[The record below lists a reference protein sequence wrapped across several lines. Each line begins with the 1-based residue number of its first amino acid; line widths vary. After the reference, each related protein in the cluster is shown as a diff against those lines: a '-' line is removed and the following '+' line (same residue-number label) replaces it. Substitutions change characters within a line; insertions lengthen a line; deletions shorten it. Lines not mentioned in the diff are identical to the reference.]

1 MTTFELDYLYNI
13 FCLSKFI
20 HKFII
25 NEDIERVWEFY
36 TDIRHLEI
44 ITPKKLNLKIIN
56 TTNQKIILG
65 QETTISAKIIII
77 ERIWH
82 SKITFFQQYEYIDEM
97 VEGPFIKWKHTHK
110 FKRINNNKTEIID
123 KVEFSLPYGIFG
135 KIGSIFFTIIL
146 RQLFEHRKD
155 ETIKYLSR

>member
-1 MTTFELDYLYNI
+1 
-13 FCLSKFI
+13 LSKFI

-25 NEDIERVWEFY
+25 NEDIEKVWKFY

-65 QETTISAKIIII
+65 QETIISAKIIIM

-97 VEGPFIKWKHTHK
+97 SEGPFIKWKHTHK